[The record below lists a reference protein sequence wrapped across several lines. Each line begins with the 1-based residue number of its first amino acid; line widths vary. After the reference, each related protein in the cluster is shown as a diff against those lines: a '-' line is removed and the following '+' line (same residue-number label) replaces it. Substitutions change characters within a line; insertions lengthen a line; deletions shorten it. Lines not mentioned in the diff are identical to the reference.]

1 MYFCLLCFLIFTLYV
16 NPQSYSGC
24 QGTGILNPW
33 WQPVAQFYD
42 PGHLR
47 PLPPLKAPWNCGNG
61 QGYSFMSVLHS
72 CHQCAC
78 LRSVGP
84 SVTCH
89 CHCCPCLCWTCALC
103 PPPPSSLLSLPLLGL
118 CSEAA
123 SAVLLFSSAPPALPV
138 AKPKAGQKIPWRQ
151 AFHWDQF
158 YNMAGGTGE
167 RPQLAHKVNNWPL

>member
-1 MYFCLLCFLIFTLYV
+1 MYFCLFCFLIFTSYV
-16 NPQSYSGC
+16 NPQFYSDC

-42 PGHLR
+42 PGRLR

-61 QGYSFMSVLHS
+61 QGCSFMSVLHS
-72 CHQCAC
+72 HHQCAR

-89 CHCCPCLCWTCALC
+89 CHCCPCLCWTCALQPQCCHCC
-103 PPPPSSLLSLPLLGL
+103 PCLCWACALRQRLLSSSFRQRHLLYQWRR
-118 CSEAA
+118 
-123 SAVLLFSSAPPALPV
+123 
-138 AKPKAGQKIPWRQ
+138 PKAGKKIPWRQ

-167 RPQLAHKVNNWPL
+167 HPQLAHKVNNWPL